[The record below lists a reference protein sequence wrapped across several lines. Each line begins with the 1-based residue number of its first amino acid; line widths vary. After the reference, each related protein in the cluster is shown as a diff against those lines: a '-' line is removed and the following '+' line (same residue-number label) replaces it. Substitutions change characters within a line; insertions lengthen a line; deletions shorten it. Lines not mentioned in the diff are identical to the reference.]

1 MTYPDLRGKTAI
13 VTGGSRGLGSALCI
27 GLAGHGAR
35 VVVCAR
41 DPIGVAH
48 TVDRIRWDGG
58 TAIGIVADCTKENE
72 VERLRQ
78 ASEEAFGPPE
88 LLAVFAGGSGEPTPT
103 LETPMNHWNA
113 VIETNLSTTFL
124 VLRNFLP
131 AMCAQ
136 GRGAVVTMSS
146 AAARQPAKSSAAYA
160 AAKGAIISLTRHIA
174 AEFAPSGVRVNC
186 LAPSAI
192 LTDRLAAAP
201 QRARDELAATFPLGR
216 LGHPGD
222 VTGAALYL
230 LSDASA
236 WITGATLDIA
246 GGKIFS

>member
-1 MTYPDLRGKTAI
+1 
-13 VTGGSRGLGSALCI
+13 LGHRSCWL
-27 GLAGHGAR
+27 
-35 VVVCAR
+35 
-41 DPIGVAH
+41 
-48 TVDRIRWDGG
+48 
-58 TAIGIVADCTKENE
+58 
-72 VERLRQ
+72 
-78 ASEEAFGPPE
+78 
-88 LLAVFAGGSGEPTPT
+88 FAPV
-103 LETPMNHWNA
+103 NA

-131 AMCAQ
+131 AMRAQ

-222 VTGAALYL
+222 VTGVALYL